1 MYNSGT
7 KAIFH
12 LSVEKNETHVSI
24 GLFQG
29 HLGWQKTT
37 VLLEEGVAEF
47 SKNPK
52 GRVPRACPWV
62 NENS

>member
-7 KAIFH
+7 KAIFR
-12 LSVEKNETHVSI
+12 LSVDKNETHVSI

-47 SKNPK
+47 SNIQGLNQTRLHYTPL
-52 GRVPRACPWV
+52 CP
-62 NENS
+62 